1 MAYLGPPPAR
11 TPVTSSQI
19 TDASVTA
26 AKLATDS
33 VATAKIADDAVTT
46 DKVGALTTLATNVIT
61 ETTGGTGVTIDGL
74 LLKDSTA
81 AFADG
86 AVATP
91 SITNT
96 GDVNTG
102 IYFPAADTVG
112 ITAGGVEQFRF
123 GSNAIPG
130 SSKQLV
136 RNGAMQISQ
145 RGTITGMGGAN
156 IYSALDG
163 FEVRNSG
170 SPQGRFTSSQVALS
184 LGDSATA
191 GGFRQG
197 LKMDCT
203 TAEDAVGTAEII
215 MLVTKIEAQDLQH
228 LEWGTASAKA
238 VTLSFTFSSPK
249 TGVHCVSLYNYDS
262 NTSYVAEFTI
272 ASANTYERFKITVPG
287 PTDGGF
293 NNDTGIGLG
302 IQWPLVAGGNWQ
314 TTAGSWG
321 NHEKYASSNQQNLLD
336 NTSNNVILTGVLLE
350 EGSVGTDYPHVSVSD
365 EFLRNQRYLYRLQ
378 EFSTNAVG
386 IASGAYM
393 STTVADFLVQ
403 FPVEMRATPTMS
415 VSAVGDFKVSANSQ
429 VNDTTAMAT
438 IYGGSTQTTILRATT
453 ASAAGGEGALLRT
466 DGSAGGFIQYSA
478 EL

>member
-1 MAYLGPPPAR
+1 MIRRPPRSTLFPYTTLFR
-11 TPVTSSQI
+11 
-19 TDASVTA
+19 SVT
-26 AKLATDS
+26 
-33 VATAKIADDAVTT
+33 
-46 DKVGALTTLATNVIT
+46 GIT
-61 ETTGGTGVTIDGL
+61 
-74 LLKDSTA
+74 SN
-81 AFADG
+81 ADG
-86 AVATP
+86 AVAAP

-112 ITAGGVEQFRF
+112 VTTGGVEQFRF
-123 GSNAIPG
+123 GSNPIPG
-130 SSKQLV
+130 ASKQLV

-170 SPQGRFTSSQVALS
+170 SPQGRFTSSQTALS
-184 LGDSATA
+184 LANAVTA

-197 LKMDCT
+197 LLMDCT
-203 TAEDAVGTAEII
+203 TAESAVGAAEII

-272 ASANTYERFKITVPG
+272 ASANTYERFEITIPG

-302 IQWPLVAGGNWQ
+302 IQWPLVAGSNWQ

-365 EFLRNQRYLYRLQ
+365 EFLRNLRYLYRLQ
-378 EFSTNAVG
+378 EFSTNSVG
-386 IASGAYM
+386 IGAGTYRNT
-393 STTVADFLVQ
+393 SVAQIAIQ
-403 FPVEMRATPTMS
+403 FPVEMRAAPTLS
-415 VSAVGDFKVSANSQ
+415 VSAVGDFKVSAASQ
-429 VNDTTAMAT
+429 VSDTTGMAT
-438 IYGGSTQTTILRATT
+438 EYAGSTQTSVLGATT
-453 ASAAGGEGALLRT
+453 GTAVAGEGAILRT